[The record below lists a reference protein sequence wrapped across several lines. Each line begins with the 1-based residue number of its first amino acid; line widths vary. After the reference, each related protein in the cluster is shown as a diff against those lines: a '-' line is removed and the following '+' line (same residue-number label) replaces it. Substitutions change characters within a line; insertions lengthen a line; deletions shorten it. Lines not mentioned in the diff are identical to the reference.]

1 MNGVRAGRKA
11 AMPDCIGCRAWR
23 RRGTKSGGGGVQK
36 RERDVRVGR
45 CDMCGCRRAEGDEP
59 ATEKN
64 LVHASFRTARPTPT
78 PTPARPL
85 RPRCRV

>member
-23 RRGTKSGGGGVQK
+23 RRGTKSGGSGVQK

-45 CDMCGCRRAEGDEP
+45 CDSLSDVRLPAGDEP
-59 ATEKN
+59 ATREALRCMY
-64 LVHASFRTARPTPT
+64 LVTGAW
-78 PTPARPL
+78 
-85 RPRCRV
+85 